1 LLPLTKLN
9 MQAAEADYS
18 SGSGD
23 FLKLITAEQQHLM
36 AELEVA
42 RARADFF
49 TQWASLNYQTG
60 GGLIPRSGATTPKGI
75 TPRGITP

>member
-1 LLPLTKLN
+1 LTRLN

-23 FLKLITAEQQHLM
+23 FLKLITAEQQYLM

-42 RARADFF
+42 RARADLF

-60 GGLIPRSGATTPKGI
+60 GGLSPLSAATML
-75 TPRGITP
+75 RGTSP